1 MEKLIEFLIKNIY
14 IVIVVGGFLL
24 SAISKMKGNNNR
36 QPRQMPPF
44 GSGERPSVPSPVY
57 SAPENQPSAGRRVW
71 EDDEEEE
78 EEGEY
83 SPYAAS
89 SPSPA
94 PVEQRPMSPVVQTVT
109 PAPRR
114 QPMIAAADKPSIEAS
129 DSSDN
134 TSPELSAATLR
145 QAIIWSEVLG
155 PPRAKRP
162 YRSK

>member
-1 MEKLIEFLIKNIY
+1 MEKLIEFLIRNIY

-57 SAPENQPSAGRRVW
+57 TTPESTSSTGRRAW
-71 EDDEEEE
+71 EEEDEDEDDE
-78 EEGEY
+78 EY

-89 SPSPA
+89 APAPA
-94 PVEQRPMSPVVQTVT
+94 PVEQRPIRPVVQTVT
-109 PAPRR
+109 ATPQR
-114 QPMIAAADKPSIEAS
+114 QSLSAVAQSSYSASDAADNKA
-129 DSSDN
+129 
-134 TSPELSAATLR
+134 PELSAATLR

-162 YRSK
+162 WRNK